1 MKLNRY
7 TTVVHAVEALK
18 KRGFTGEFKLDAESN
33 RMRNLKS
40 GKHYQPEDMK
50 IVEYHRFE
58 GVSNP
63 SDMSIVFAIESN
75 DGNKGIIVSSYGMY
89 ADMELIEFM
98 DKVKIKERAVKI
110 GN

>member
-18 KRGFTGEFKLDAESN
+18 KRGFTGEFILDAEN
-33 RMRNLKS
+33 HRMRNLKS
-40 GKHYQPEDMK
+40 GKNYRPEDMK

-58 GVSNP
+58 GASNP

-75 DGNKGIIVSSYGMY
+75 DGMKAIVVSSYGMY
-89 ADMELIEFM
+89 ADMKLIEFM
-98 DKVKIKERAVKI
+98 DKVKIKERAV
-110 GN
+110 GMDN